1 MAKVKRKRLP
11 RAVPR
16 RDKNHNRLYDVRV
29 GKKLSQRE
37 LAEMSGVA
45 RNTIMR
51 IENGDV
57 YPSIESCRK
66 ICSVLGVTVSE
77 VFDI

>member
-11 RAVPR
+11 RAVSR
-16 RDKNHNRLYDVRV
+16 RDKNHNRLYDARMD
-29 GKKLSQRE
+29 KKISQRE
-37 LAEMSGVA
+37 LADLSGLS

-57 YPSIESCRK
+57 EPSIDSCRK
-66 ICSVLGVTVSE
+66 ICSALNVQIIDI
-77 VFDI
+77 FDI